1 MYYVFSIS
9 QAFSVVKDCTFYCQ
23 RTIFARVLY
32 VGKCFCERASGF
44 FKVIPALEFLPPS
57 GCVQVSG
64 NVTDNRVL
72 IWCCFCAGHINHSIF
87 WNNLAPPKVSISKD
101 LDLLS
106 GTSCLW
112 AESQKTGSWI
122 WPLTEVPANF
132 AGGRR
137 RATRRKS
144 SISYWVTVWVL
155 GYLIAKLSA
164 SGAGVQGSGW
174 VVCLLCVCWNFDLP
188 AYFVLRFWI
197 SSWVFL
203 ADGIF
208 LGCLMLSF
216 FSTSGWDWSWTQNCL
231 K

>member
-1 MYYVFSIS
+1 MWAASAVVACTKSFPSPKHFLLRRTVPFTVRGQSLQWYSMWV
-9 QAFSVVKDCTFYCQ
+9 SVKV
-23 RTIFARVLY
+23 
-32 VGKCFCERASGF
+32 SGF
-44 FKVIPALEFLPPS
+44 FKVLPTLEFLPPS

-72 IWCCFCAGHINHSIF
+72 ICCGFCAGHINHSIF

-112 AESQKTGSWI
+112 AESQKSGSWI

-144 SISYWVTVWVL
+144 SISYWVTVWIL
-155 GYLIAKLSA
+155 G
-164 SGAGVQGSGW
+164 
-174 VVCLLCVCWNFDLP
+174 
-188 AYFVLRFWI
+188 
-197 SSWVFL
+197 
-203 ADGIF
+203 
-208 LGCLMLSF
+208 
-216 FSTSGWDWSWTQNCL
+216 
-231 K
+231 